1 MGRTMLTAG
10 ALAGFVAVALGAFGA
25 HGLEGRL
32 PAAQLAW
39 WDKAVD
45 YHALHALALL
55 AVGLLA
61 RRAPSRAAAA
71 AGWAFAVGI
80 LLFSGSLYLLA
91 LTGARWLGAVTP
103 FGGTAFLIGWGA
115 LAVAARRLPGA
126 P

>member
-32 PAAQLAW
+32 PAAHLAW

-61 RRAPSRAAAA
+61 LRAPSRAAAA

-91 LTGARWLGAVTP
+91 LTGTRWLGAVTP

-115 LAVAARRLPGA
+115 LALAARRLPGA